1 MARPRTFEH
10 TPGSRRER
18 NGGGRGN
25 AEEETAQK
33 EARAGACFAGDR
45 RSAQRG
51 ASKESREGAQ
61 GVPALAG
68 AGAGERRRR
77 LGGHLRSG
85 RQEAAGFRRSGTAR
99 RESRA
104 GSGEEDGGRSRRR
117 RRVRLREDPRAG
129 PGSHVEGPAHSRAD
143 QVSRQADRPGA
154 HRGLPRRRNGDLL
167 VVRAAPRG
175 ARTRGG
181 KGRPR
186 RRVRLQRG
194 SPRRRGAAAPR
205 RRRAYQGDPGV
216 RQGAGDGSPLR
227 RAPSGPRDRPETPRR
242 QGRRASC
249 IREGRGDRAARRSRP
264 RGAAAPRQLVRPAT
278 RAVVGLATAGLA
290 CASAPSRPPPPPV
303 RPQAT
308 GGDQPKLRG
317 PVILGDEEPRLV
329 LYEFQKLCGKNPT
342 LLFALFE
349 TRLAYRLGD
358 PCTVGEQAY
367 RVVVLGKE
375 DIAWVR
381 ERIDVNPLIGGTP
394 AEVDYCPN
402 CIGGHHYALVMKV
415 GEHRFGSVK
424 LHNPCSGNPSQ
435 ADFPTANER
444 YGAEAAEALV
454 CSVDRL
460 VDALPKKVPPP
471 RRGPGPEGGTRP
483 RD

>member
-1 MARPRTFEH
+1 M
-10 TPGSRRER
+10 
-18 NGGGRGN
+18 
-25 AEEETAQK
+25 
-33 EARAGACFAGDR
+33 
-45 RSAQRG
+45 
-51 ASKESREGAQ
+51 
-61 GVPALAG
+61 
-68 AGAGERRRR
+68 
-77 LGGHLRSG
+77 
-85 RQEAAGFRRSGTAR
+85 
-99 RESRA
+99 
-104 GSGEEDGGRSRRR
+104 
-117 RRVRLREDPRAG
+117 
-129 PGSHVEGPAHSRAD
+129 
-143 QVSRQADRPGA
+143 
-154 HRGLPRRRNGDLL
+154 
-167 VVRAAPRG
+167 
-175 ARTRGG
+175 
-181 KGRPR
+181 
-186 RRVRLQRG
+186 
-194 SPRRRGAAAPR
+194 
-205 RRRAYQGDPGV
+205 
-216 RQGAGDGSPLR
+216 
-227 RAPSGPRDRPETPRR
+227 
-242 QGRRASC
+242 
-249 IREGRGDRAARRSRP
+249 
-264 RGAAAPRQLVRPAT
+264 RPAT

-308 GGDQPKLRG
+308 GGDQPRLRG

-367 RVVVLGKE
+367 RVVDLGKE

-460 VDALPKKVPPP
+460 VDALPKKFPPP
-471 RRGPGPEGGTRP
+471 RSEPWPKGEPVL
-483 RD
+483 RDSR